1 MRCELAWLRGAL
13 CGVATVR
20 APPSAGSAPPQ
31 LRHVVDPE
39 ACHELPRSWPGLPIP
54 QPPLQAHLTAPR
66 GRGTDQDLHPSLG
79 ACRNIWG
86 IAPVST

>member
-1 MRCELAWLRGAL
+1 MRCELVWLRGAL
-13 CGVATVR
+13 CGVAMVR
-20 APPSAGSAPPQ
+20 APPFAGSAPPQ

-66 GRGTDQDLHPSLG
+66 GRGTGQDLHPSLG